1 MRLSGH
7 ETWAAGFCRLP
18 ADTVSILPGPTEM
31 NQESPGLSQDSEP
44 KLKYSF
50 WAGALLIRGSV
61 TPRVLPNIL
70 VFGLIAFIVVLAQEV
85 VTHKWGNNLAIPV
98 GPFEA
103 VGAVLGLLLVL
114 RTSSGYDRWWEARKL
129 WGGIVNQCRTLGTQ
143 AVSYVP
149 NASGWQRRFIR
160 LTAALPY
167 VIRDNL
173 RGRKESPELNRLL
186 GEDSKR
192 IAAVKHG
199 PGVIFLELSN
209 ILKEAIDKD
218 LHPMAFRSMEENR
231 GELLNHVGGCERIRT
246 TPLAR
251 SSATQVKRFIFLFL
265 VSLPFALLRQ
275 FQFGDFATTVMDMQ
289 FSTGIFMVPM
299 FVMLVSYPLLSLDRI
314 GMELQNPF
322 DPRRLDHL
330 PLDRICETIERNLIE
345 ILDVE
350 SLDHEDAD
358 AETLDLGRKTRHPF
372 ASETYIS

>member
-1 MRLSGH
+1 
-7 ETWAAGFCRLP
+7 
-18 ADTVSILPGPTEM
+18 M
-31 NQESPGLSQDSEP
+31 NQESPDFLQDSEP

-61 TPRVLPNIL
+61 TPRVLPDIF
-70 VFGLIAFIVVLAQEV
+70 VFGLIAFIVVLTQEV
-85 VTHKWGNNLAIPV
+85 VTHQWGINLAIPV

-149 NASGWQRRFIR
+149 DEARWQRRFIR

-173 RGRKESPELNRLL
+173 RGRTGSPEPIRLL
-186 GEDSKR
+186 GAEANR
-192 IAAVKHG
+192 VNAARHG
-199 PGVIFLELSN
+199 PGVIFLEMSQM
-209 ILKEAIDKD
+209 LKDAAGKN
-218 LHPMAFRSMEENR
+218 LHPMAFRCMEENR
-231 GELLNHVGGCERIRT
+231 GQLLDHVGGCERIRT

-275 FQFGDFATTVMDMQ
+275 FQYGEFATNVMGVQ
-289 FSTGIFMVPM
+289 FSAGIILVPI
-299 FVMLVSYPLLSLDRI
+299 FVMLVAYPLLSLDRI

-330 PLDRICETIERNLIE
+330 PLDRICETIERNLAE

-350 SLDHEDAD
+350 SLDHEETD
-358 AETLDLGRKTRHPF
+358 AETLDLGKKTRHPF

>member
-1 MRLSGH
+1 
-7 ETWAAGFCRLP
+7 
-18 ADTVSILPGPTEM
+18 M
-31 NQESPGLSQDSEP
+31 NQESPDFPQDTEP

-61 TPRVLPNIL
+61 TPRVLPDIF
-70 VFGLIAFIVVLAQEV
+70 VFGLIAFIVVLTHQV
-85 VTHKWGNNLAIPV
+85 VTHKWGVNLAIPV

-143 AVSYVP
+143 AVSYVSDD
-149 NASGWQRRFIR
+149 SGWQRRFVR
-160 LTAALPY
+160 LTATLPY

-173 RGRKESPELNRLL
+173 RGRNGSPEPVRLL
-186 GEDSKR
+186 GTEANH
-192 IAAVKHG
+192 IAAARHG

-209 ILKEAIDKD
+209 MLKDAVDKD
-218 LHPMAFRSMEENR
+218 LHATAFRSMEENR
-231 GELLNHVGGCERIRT
+231 GRLLDHVGGCERIRT

-251 SSATQVKRFIFLFL
+251 SSAIQVKRFIFLFL

-275 FQFGDFATTVMDMQ
+275 FQYGDFATTVMGMH
-289 FSTGIFMVPM
+289 FSTSIFLVPM

-330 PLDRICETIERNLIE
+330 PLDRICETIEQNLTE
-345 ILDVE
+345 ILGVE
-350 SLDHEDAD
+350 SLDHEEAD
-358 AETLDLGRKTRHPF
+358 PETLDLGRKTRHPF